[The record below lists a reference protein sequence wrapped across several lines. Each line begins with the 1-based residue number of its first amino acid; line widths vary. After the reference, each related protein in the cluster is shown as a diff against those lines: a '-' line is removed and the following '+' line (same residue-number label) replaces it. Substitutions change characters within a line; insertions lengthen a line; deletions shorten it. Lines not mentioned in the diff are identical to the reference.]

1 VIAQPAVI
9 RLGND
14 IARQFAHMPERTA
27 AEEIATHIEKFWT
40 PKMLNELFDLAKPS
54 NPDIDPLLIHA
65 VSCMV
70 VDDVDHDELVEPS
83 GG

>member
-1 VIAQPAVI
+1 MIAHPAVT

-14 IARQFAHMPERTA
+14 IARQFARMPERTA